1 MFIERTN
8 AEAKAPILWPLD
20 AESWL
25 IGKDPNAGKDWGQE
39 KKVTEDEMVGWH
51 YWLHGHEFEQTV
63 GDNERQGSLA
73 CCSPCDCKELDMTE
87 QLNNNKESE
96 FLQSRCQHLWRL
108 RSVPVYLPFSAPRGY
123 LHFLVKALQH
133 LHSLSFSHL
142 YFDFYTSFSNSD
154 SSFFF

>member
-39 KKVTEDEMVGWH
+39 KRVTEDEMVGWH

-63 GDNERQGSLA
+63 GDNEGQGSLA